1 MQAAG
6 REMRLGV
13 RSSKK
18 QKIGVNGGGQECP
31 PYMRMVITLQ
41 DASRF

>member
-1 MQAAG
+1 MQAA
-6 REMRLGV
+6 RWEMRLGV

-18 QKIGVNGGGQECP
+18 QKIRVNGGGQECP
-31 PYMRMVITLQ
+31 LHAGLMITLQ

>member
-6 REMRLGV
+6 WEMRVGV

-18 QKIGVNGGGQECP
+18 QNQVNGDGQECP
-31 PYMRMVITLQ
+31 PHTGLVITLQ